1 MSNIWVLAALA
12 QANAEGK
19 ADQEMTSDDSQ
30 GELET
35 FVGENGSTDQ
45 KDPGTD
51 PSPRNPW
58 MQMLPFILIF
68 VEMYLFLFRGPKK
81 KQAQHK
87 KMLSSLQRNDRV
99 RTIGGIL
106 GTVVDVKEDEITL
119 KVDESNN
126 TKIKVTAGSIAAV
139 LSDRDR

>member
-1 MSNIWVLAALA
+1 MSDIWVRAALA
-12 QANAEGK
+12 QEDTGGKAGTELTSDAGEGK
-19 ADQEMTSDDSQ
+19 PEAVVGVDSPPDTTDTESETTS
-30 GELET
+30 
-35 FVGENGSTDQ
+35 
-45 KDPGTD
+45 
-51 PSPRNPW
+51 RNPW

-68 VEMYLFLFRGPKK
+68 VVMYLFLFRGPKK

-87 KMLSSLQRNDRV
+87 KMLSSLQKNDRV

-126 TKIKVTAGSIAAV
+126 TKIKVTPGSIGAV
-139 LSDRDR
+139 LSDRDK